1 MKIEWK
7 NCFRVG
13 VSAFLLYLCIH
24 YWGAVSGFLGA
35 FLSALLPL
43 ITGFAIAY
51 IVNILMSFY
60 ERHYFRRHSG
70 SRIVRKTRRTVCL
83 IAAVLTLCGFG
94 ALIIMCVIPE
104 LISCVQ
110 FLIAA
115 VAPALEKLLESEF
128 VSDHLPSEIYKAL
141 ADVNWEQLVSRVVQ
155 FVVSGIGNTAR
166 ALVTAI
172 SSVVS
177 VVATTFISIIFSIYL
192 LYSKEKLQKQCR
204 RLLDTYIPKGQRQ
217 VSYVASVLDDCFHRY
232 IVGQCTEAVI
242 LGVLCTV
249 GMLIFRF
256 PYAPMIGALIG
267 FTALIPVAG
276 AYIGA
281 AVGAIMILTVSP
293 LKALLFLVFIVVL
306 QQLEGNLIYPK
317 VVGKSIGLPA
327 IWVLAAITVGGS
339 LMGIAGMLI
348 SVPITAAL
356 YRLLKE
362 DMRRQGLKKLIARRK
377 KAGMAKQEKEAE
389 EKSTEEI

>member
-177 VVATTFISIIFSIYL
+177 VVATTVISIIFSIYL

>member
-94 ALIIMCVIPE
+94 ALIIMCEIPE

>member
-83 IAAVLTLCGFG
+83 IAAVLTLCGF
-94 ALIIMCVIPE
+94 AILIILCVIPE

-204 RLLDTYIPKGQRQ
+204 RLLDIYIPKGQKQ
-217 VSYVASVLDDCFHRY
+217 VSYVVSVLDDCFHRY

-242 LGVLCTV
+242 LGILCTI

-256 PYAPMIGALIG
+256 PYAAMIGALIG

-281 AVGAIMILTVSP
+281 AVGAVMILTVSP

-377 KAGMAKQEKEAE
+377 KAGTAKQEKEAE

>member
-7 NCFRVG
+7 TCFRVG

-43 ITGFAIAY
+43 VTGFAIAY
-51 IVNILMSFY
+51 IINILMSFY

-204 RLLDTYIPKGQRQ
+204 RLLDTYIPKGRRQ

-377 KAGMAKQEKEAE
+377 KAGTAKQEKEAE

>member
-7 NCFRVG
+7 TCFRVG

-43 ITGFAIAY
+43 VTGFAIAY
-51 IVNILMSFY
+51 IINILMSFY

-83 IAAVLTLCGFG
+83 IAAILTLCGLG
-94 ALIIMCVIPE
+94 VLIIMCVIPE

-110 FLIAA
+110 FLISA
-115 VAPALEKLLESEF
+115 VAPALEKLLESKF
-128 VSDHLPSEIYKAL
+128 VSEHLPSELYTAL

-155 FVVSGIGNTAR
+155 FVVSGLGNTAR

-177 VVATTFISIIFSIYL
+177 VAATTFISIIFSIYL

-204 RLLDTYIPKGQRQ
+204 RLLDIYIPKGQKQ
-217 VSYVASVLDDCFHRY
+217 VSYVVSVLDDCFHRY

-242 LGVLCTV
+242 LGILCTI

-256 PYAPMIGALIG
+256 PYAAMIGALIG

-281 AVGAIMILTVSP
+281 AVGAVMILTVSP

-348 SVPITAAL
+348 SVPVTAAL
-356 YRLLKE
+356 YRMLKE

-377 KAGMAKQEKEAE
+377 KAGTVNKEAE
-389 EKSTEEI
+389 EKSTEET

>member
-192 LYSKEKLQKQCR
+192 LYSK
-204 RLLDTYIPKGQRQ
+204 
-217 VSYVASVLDDCFHRY
+217 
-232 IVGQCTEAVI
+232 
-242 LGVLCTV
+242 
-249 GMLIFRF
+249 
-256 PYAPMIGALIG
+256 
-267 FTALIPVAG
+267 
-276 AYIGA
+276 
-281 AVGAIMILTVSP
+281 
-293 LKALLFLVFIVVL
+293 
-306 QQLEGNLIYPK
+306 
-317 VVGKSIGLPA
+317 
-327 IWVLAAITVGGS
+327 
-339 LMGIAGMLI
+339 
-348 SVPITAAL
+348 
-356 YRLLKE
+356 
-362 DMRRQGLKKLIARRK
+362 
-377 KAGMAKQEKEAE
+377 
-389 EKSTEEI
+389 

>member
-1 MKIEWK
+1 M
-7 NCFRVG
+7 
-13 VSAFLLYLCIH
+13 LYLCIH

-43 ITGFAIAY
+43 VTGFAIAY
-51 IVNILMSFY
+51 IINILMSFY

-83 IAAVLTLCGFG
+83 IAAILTLCGLG
-94 ALIIMCVIPE
+94 VLIIMCVIPE

-110 FLIAA
+110 FLISA
-115 VAPALEKLLESEF
+115 VAPALEKLLESKF
-128 VSDHLPSEIYKAL
+128 VSEHLPSELYTAL

-155 FVVSGIGNTAR
+155 FVVSGLGNTAR

-177 VVATTFISIIFSIYL
+177 VAATTFISIIFSIYL

-204 RLLDTYIPKGQRQ
+204 RLLDIYIPKGQKQ
-217 VSYVASVLDDCFHRY
+217 VSYVVSVLDDCFHRY

-242 LGVLCTV
+242 LGILCTI

-256 PYAPMIGALIG
+256 PYAAMIGALIG

-281 AVGAIMILTVSP
+281 AVGAVMILTVSP

-348 SVPITAAL
+348 SVPVTAAL
-356 YRLLKE
+356 YRMLKE

-377 KAGMAKQEKEAE
+377 KAGTVNKEAE
-389 EKSTEEI
+389 EKSTEET

>member
-204 RLLDTYIPKGQRQ
+204 RLLDIYIPKGQKQ
-217 VSYVASVLDDCFHRY
+217 VSYVVSVLDDCFHRY

-242 LGVLCTV
+242 LGILCTI

-256 PYAPMIGALIG
+256 PYAAMIGALIG

-281 AVGAIMILTVSP
+281 AVGAVMILTVSP

-348 SVPITAAL
+348 SVPVTAAL
-356 YRLLKE
+356 YRMLKE

-377 KAGMAKQEKEAE
+377 KAGTVNKEAE
-389 EKSTEEI
+389 EKSTEET

>member
-83 IAAVLTLCGFG
+83 IAAILTLCGLG
-94 ALIIMCVIPE
+94 VLIILCVIPE

-110 FLIAA
+110 FLISA
-115 VAPALEKLLESEF
+115 VAPALEKLLESKF
-128 VSDHLPSEIYKAL
+128 VSEHLPSELYTAL

-155 FVVSGIGNTAR
+155 FVVSGLGNTAR

-177 VVATTFISIIFSIYL
+177 VAATTFISIIFSIYL

-204 RLLDTYIPKGQRQ
+204 RLLDIYIPKGQKQ
-217 VSYVASVLDDCFHRY
+217 VSYVVSVLDDCFHRY

-242 LGVLCTV
+242 LGILCTI

-256 PYAPMIGALIG
+256 PYAAMIGALIG

-281 AVGAIMILTVSP
+281 AVGAVMILTVSP

-348 SVPITAAL
+348 SVPVTAAL
-356 YRLLKE
+356 YRMLKE

-377 KAGMAKQEKEAE
+377 KAGTVNKEAE
-389 EKSTEEI
+389 EKSTEET

>member
-83 IAAVLTLCGFG
+83 IAAVLTLCGF
-94 ALIIMCVIPE
+94 AILIILCVIPE

-242 LGVLCTV
+242 LGILCTV

-348 SVPITAAL
+348 SVPITAVL

>member
-7 NCFRVG
+7 TCFRVG

-43 ITGFAIAY
+43 VTGFAIAY
-51 IVNILMSFY
+51 IINILMSFY

-83 IAAVLTLCGFG
+83 IAAILTLCGLG
-94 ALIIMCVIPE
+94 VLIIMCVIPE

-110 FLIAA
+110 FLISA
-115 VAPALEKLLESEF
+115 VAPALEKLLESKF
-128 VSDHLPSEIYKAL
+128 VSEHLPSELYTAL

-155 FVVSGIGNTAR
+155 FVVSGLGNTAR

-177 VVATTFISIIFSIYL
+177 VAATTFISIIFSIYL

-204 RLLDTYIPKGQRQ
+204 RLLDIYIPKGQRQ
-217 VSYVASVLDDCFHRY
+217 VSYVVSVLDDCFHRY
-232 IVGQCTEAVI
+232 RVGQCTEAVI
-242 LGVLCTV
+242 LGILCTI

-256 PYAPMIGALIG
+256 PYAAMIGALIG

-281 AVGAIMILTVSP
+281 AVGAVMILTVSP
-293 LKALLFLVFIVVL
+293 LKALLFPVFIVVL

-348 SVPITAAL
+348 SVPVTAAL
-356 YRLLKE
+356 YRMLKE

-377 KAGMAKQEKEAE
+377 KAGTVNKEAE
-389 EKSTEEI
+389 EKSSEET

>member
-1 MKIEWK
+1 
-7 NCFRVG
+7 
-13 VSAFLLYLCIH
+13 
-24 YWGAVSGFLGA
+24 
-35 FLSALLPL
+35 
-43 ITGFAIAY
+43 
-51 IVNILMSFY
+51 
-60 ERHYFRRHSG
+60 
-70 SRIVRKTRRTVCL
+70 
-83 IAAVLTLCGFG
+83 
-94 ALIIMCVIPE
+94 MCVIPE

>member
-83 IAAVLTLCGFG
+83 IAAVLTLCGF
-94 ALIIMCVIPE
+94 AILIILCVIPE

-242 LGVLCTV
+242 LGALCTV

-377 KAGMAKQEKEAE
+377 KAGTAKQEKEAE